1 MPRPTHNESSYLPG
15 LDGIRAVAV
24 TVVLL
29 YHLQVPGF
37 RGGLLGVG
45 VFFTLSGYLITSLLI
60 ATHQRTGGLNLKTF
74 WLRRARRLLPAVV
87 LVLIATLVTTA
98 VVIPDKLGTYS
109 GQALSALFYVN
120 NWHTILSDTS
130 YFERFGGPS
139 PLSHMW
145 SLSIEEQFYILWP
158 LLLGLFYLVLR
169 KRWLISLVT
178 LGLALGS
185 FYLLTTLAEAGF
197 DNTRAYEGTDTRA
210 GALLMGA
217 ALAFWW
223 PARARTVTHNQRC
236 VLDVAGIAGLAGI
249 VYLCM
254 TTGDNSLELYDWGI
268 AVLTVATM
276 GVLMAAVTPS
286 TLVATVL
293 SMQPFRWI
301 GERSY
306 GIYLWHM
313 PLVAFLPGIIRGGSP
328 LISSIVVVIATLVI
342 ASLSWRY
349 VEDPIRKYGFRA
361 ALTTPRRHEDTMRAA
376 LWATAVAAF
385 TTLARPFRSATPDDL
400 PTEEPPMADEHP
412 QEPVPSVTG
421 WDPATAAP
429 SQPRPLLEEPVDV
442 VLRAPIVEE
451 AVDIS
456 APAAD
461 DTPDVEPT
469 PGGSAEPSSAE
480 TVRFRVPTGVTVLS
494 KAPSVLNLPPKAD
507 ETPTAPTAPIDDTD
521 GDVTAAAAPDPE
533 PIPAQAP
540 EQPEQR
546 RSPARAVLAT
556 LVVLGLAVGSMVA
569 VSKLNPDLPIVSALY
584 KSDDGGSGID
594 EEIDEG
600 PAPERYGPTLPAGQR
615 RTKCST
621 VIHVGDS
628 TSIGMSDPGMQP
640 NVALRLEGR
649 YREVGA
655 KTYIEDV
662 VGGRSS
668 MERVN
673 DQPNATES
681 IEGAL
686 RRGVRGC
693 WVIAMGINDT
703 ANVEVGGAGPVDMR
717 IDNLLK
723 PLVGQPVLWPTVI
736 TNRLNENP
744 AYDNGAM
751 RNFNRALVRACKRYP
766 NLRVYDWAGE
776 TEQNWFQD
784 GVHYTEAGYVERA
797 RRFAVALATMY
808 PATDLPPAGC
818 VLKSTSEVVPPQP

>member
-37 RGGLLGVG
+37 GGGLLGVG

-60 ATHQRTGGLNLKTF
+60 STHQRTGGLNLKTF

-98 VVIPDKLGTYS
+98 VVIPDKLGTYA

-178 LGLALGS
+178 IGLALGS

-236 VLDVAGIAGLAGI
+236 TLDAVGIAGLAG
-249 VYLCM
+249 VLYLCM
-254 TTGDNSLELYDWGI
+254 STGDNSLELYEWGI

-349 VEDPIRKYGFRA
+349 VEDPIRRHGFRA

-376 LWATAVAAF
+376 LAATADSVF
-385 TTLARPFRSATPDDL
+385 TTLARPFRSAKPDDL

-412 QEPVPSVTG
+412 QDPVPSVTG
-421 WDPATAAP
+421 WDPAASTP
-429 SQPRPLLEEPVDV
+429 TEPRPLREEPVDV
-442 VLRAPIVEE
+442 VLRAPLVEE
-451 AVDIS
+451 SVDLGT
-456 APAAD
+456 PDAD
-461 DTPDVEPT
+461 DVPDGEPT

-480 TVRFRVPTGVTVLS
+480 TVRFRVPTGVTVLA
-494 KAPSVLNLPPKAD
+494 KAPSVLNLPPKVD
-507 ETPTAPTAPIDDTD
+507 ETLAVPTTPADMATDPIAAASEPPADQVHAPTD
-521 GDVTAAAAPDPE
+521 
-533 PIPAQAP
+533 
-540 EQPEQR
+540 QR
-546 RSPARAVLAT
+546 RSPTRAVLAT

-594 EEIDEG
+594 DELDEG
-600 PAPERYGPTLPAGQR
+600 LKPERSGPTLPADQR

-649 YREVGA
+649 YRAVGA

-681 IEGAL
+681 IEAAL
-686 RRGVRGC
+686 GRGVRGC

-703 ANVEVGGAGPVDMR
+703 ANVEVGGVGPVDMR
-717 IDNLLK
+717 IDNILK

-744 AYDNGAM
+744 AYDNRAM

-776 TEQNWFQD
+776 TDQAWFLD

-797 RRFAVALATMY
+797 RRFSVALATMY

-818 VLKSTSEVVPPQP
+818 VLKSTTEVVPPQP

>member
-37 RGGLLGVG
+37 GGGLLGVG

-60 ATHQRTGGLNLKTF
+60 STHQRTGGLNLKTF

-98 VVIPDKLGTYS
+98 LVIPDKLGAYA

-169 KRWLISLVT
+169 KRWLVSLVT

-236 VLDVAGIAGLAGI
+236 ALDVAGIAGLAGI

-254 TTGDNSLELYDWGI
+254 STGDNSLELYDWGI

-349 VEDPIRKYGFRA
+349 VEDPIRRHGFRA

-376 LWATAVAAF
+376 LWATAVTAL
-385 TTLARPFRSATPDDL
+385 TTLTRPFRSVTPDDTSTDDL

-421 WDPATAAP
+421 W
-429 SQPRPLLEEPVDV
+429 
-442 VLRAPIVEE
+442 
-451 AVDIS
+451 
-456 APAAD
+456 
-461 DTPDVEPT
+461 
-469 PGGSAEPSSAE
+469 
-480 TVRFRVPTGVTVLS
+480 
-494 KAPSVLNLPPKAD
+494 
-507 ETPTAPTAPIDDTD
+507 
-521 GDVTAAAAPDPE
+521 
-533 PIPAQAP
+533 
-540 EQPEQR
+540 
-546 RSPARAVLAT
+546 
-556 LVVLGLAVGSMVA
+556 
-569 VSKLNPDLPIVSALY
+569 
-584 KSDDGGSGID
+584 
-594 EEIDEG
+594 
-600 PAPERYGPTLPAGQR
+600 
-615 RTKCST
+615 
-621 VIHVGDS
+621 
-628 TSIGMSDPGMQP
+628 
-640 NVALRLEGR
+640 
-649 YREVGA
+649 
-655 KTYIEDV
+655 
-662 VGGRSS
+662 
-668 MERVN
+668 
-673 DQPNATES
+673 
-681 IEGAL
+681 
-686 RRGVRGC
+686 
-693 WVIAMGINDT
+693 
-703 ANVEVGGAGPVDMR
+703 
-717 IDNLLK
+717 
-723 PLVGQPVLWPTVI
+723 
-736 TNRLNENP
+736 
-744 AYDNGAM
+744 
-751 RNFNRALVRACKRYP
+751 
-766 NLRVYDWAGE
+766 
-776 TEQNWFQD
+776 
-784 GVHYTEAGYVERA
+784 
-797 RRFAVALATMY
+797 
-808 PATDLPPAGC
+808 
-818 VLKSTSEVVPPQP
+818 